1 MQAMWVKHISI
12 PQTQSQIFRCL
23 ILLGSKHRKLTML
36 VSHDKALGRKEIE
49 RKFMAMMELKGRG
62 LLFVETEK
70 ICTKEYILQ
79 GKTN

>member
-1 MQAMWVKHISI
+1 MV
-12 PQTQSQIFRCL
+12 F
-23 ILLGSKHRKLTML
+23 
-36 VSHDKALGRKEIE
+36 LGRKEIE